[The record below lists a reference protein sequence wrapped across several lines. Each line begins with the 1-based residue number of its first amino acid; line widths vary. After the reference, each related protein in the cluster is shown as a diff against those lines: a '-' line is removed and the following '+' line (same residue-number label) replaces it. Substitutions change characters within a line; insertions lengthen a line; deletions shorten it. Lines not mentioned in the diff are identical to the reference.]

1 MKNKQVLIM
10 NGPGLS
16 DLSNFNEMGYGHLTL
31 DIVRKKCAET
41 CKVFGLKMDFRQ
53 TDDEAE
59 LSRLLNEGIV
69 DFDAL
74 IINPAGYSHV
84 QSVDYTIYSSAIKT
98 ITRQNKPVIEVHISN
113 IFQQGVENTKPI
125 QVPKCEVGFVSGLG
139 IHSYDLAI
147 RAVNKKLRKN

>member
-1 MKNKQVLIM
+1 MNKNKLLIM

-16 DLSNFNEMGYGHLTL
+16 DLSSFNEMGYGHLTL
-31 DIVRKKCAET
+31 DTVRKKCAES
-41 CKVFGLKMDFRQ
+41 CKILGLKMDFRQ

-59 LSRLLNEGIV
+59 LSRFLIEGIE

-74 IINPAGYSHV
+74 IINPVGHSHAS
-84 QSVDYTIYSSAIKT
+84 SVDFTIYSSAIKT

-125 QVPKCEVGFVSGLG
+125 HVPKCEVGFVSGLG

-147 RAVNKKLRKN
+147 RAVNKKLSKN

>member
-1 MKNKQVLIM
+1 MNNNKLLIM

-31 DIVRKKCAET
+31 DTVRKKCAET
-41 CKVFGLKMDFRQ
+41 CKIFGLKMDFRQ

-59 LSRLLNEGIV
+59 LSRFLIEGIE

-74 IINPAGYSHV
+74 IINPVGHSHAS
-84 QSVDYTIYSSAIKT
+84 SVDFTIYSSAIKT

-125 QVPKCEVGFVSGLG
+125 HVPKCEVGFVSGLG

-147 RAVNKKLRKN
+147 RAVNKKLSKN

>member
-1 MKNKQVLIM
+1 MKNNKLLIM

-31 DIVRKKCAET
+31 DIVRKKCAQT
-41 CKVFGLKMDFRQ
+41 CKILGLKMDFRQ

-59 LSRLLNEGIV
+59 LSRFLIEGIE

-74 IINPAGYSHV
+74 IINPVGYSHAS
-84 QSVDYTIYSSAIKT
+84 SVDYTIYSSAIKT

-113 IFQQGVENTKPI
+113 IFQQDVENTRPI
-125 QVPKCEVGFVSGLG
+125 QVPEGEVGFVSGLG

-147 RAVNKKLRKN
+147 RAVNKKLSKN

>member
-1 MKNKQVLIM
+1 M

-16 DLSNFNEMGYGHLTL
+16 DLSNFNERGYGHLTL

-41 CKVFGLKMDFRQ
+41 CKIFNLKMVFRQ
-53 TDDEAE
+53 TDDETE
-59 LSRLLNEGIV
+59 LSRFLIEGTE

-74 IINPAGYSHV
+74 IINPAGYSHAP
-84 QSVDYTIYSSAIKT
+84 SVDYTIYSSAIKT

-125 QVPKCEVGFVSGLG
+125 QVPKGEVGFVSGLG

-147 RAVNKKLRKN
+147 RAINKKLRKN

>member
-1 MKNKQVLIM
+1 MNNNKLLIM

-16 DLSNFNEMGYGHLTL
+16 DLSNFNERGYGHLTL

-41 CKVFGLKMDFRQ
+41 CKIFNLKMVFRQ
-53 TDDEAE
+53 TDDETE
-59 LSRLLNEGIV
+59 LSRFLIEGAE

-74 IINPAGYSHV
+74 IINPAGYSHAL
-84 QSVDYTIYSSAIKT
+84 SVDYTIYSSAIKT

-125 QVPKCEVGFVSGLG
+125 QVPKGEVGFVSGLG

-147 RAVNKKLRKN
+147 RAINKKLRKN

>member
-1 MKNKQVLIM
+1 MKNNKLLIM

-16 DLSNFNEMGYGHLTL
+16 DLSNYNEMGYGHLTL

-41 CKVFGLKMDFRQ
+41 CKIFGLKMDFRQ

-59 LSRLLNEGIV
+59 LSRFLKDGIE

-74 IINPAGYSHV
+74 IINPAGYSHAP
-84 QSVDYTIYSSAIKT
+84 SVDYTIYSSAIKT

>member
-1 MKNKQVLIM
+1 MNSNKLLIM

-16 DLSNFNEMGYGHLTL
+16 DLSNFNERGYGHLTL

-41 CKVFGLKMDFRQ
+41 CKIFNLKMVFRQ
-53 TDDEAE
+53 TDDETE
-59 LSRLLNEGIV
+59 LSRFLIEGAE

-74 IINPAGYSHV
+74 IINPSGYSHAP
-84 QSVDYTIYSSAIKT
+84 SVDYTIYSSAIKT

-125 QVPKCEVGFVSGLG
+125 QVPKGEVGFVSGLG

-147 RAVNKKLRKN
+147 RAINKKLRKN

>member
-1 MKNKQVLIM
+1 M

-16 DLSNFNEMGYGHLTL
+16 DLSNFNEMGYGQLTL
-31 DIVRKKCAET
+31 DTVRKKCAET
-41 CKVFGLKMDFRQ
+41 CKIFGLKMDFRQ

-59 LSRLLNEGIV
+59 LSNFLIEGIK

-74 IINPAGYSHV
+74 IINPVGHSHES
-84 QSVDYTIYSSAIKT
+84 SVDFTIYSSAIKT

-125 QVPKCEVGFVSGLG
+125 HVPKCEVGFISGLG

-147 RAVNKKLRKN
+147 RAVNKKLRKIR

>member
-1 MKNKQVLIM
+1 M

-16 DLSNFNEMGYGHLTL
+16 DLSSFNEMGYGHLTL
-31 DIVRKKCAET
+31 DTVRKKCAES
-41 CKVFGLKMDFRQ
+41 CKILGLKMDFRQ
-53 TDDEAE
+53 TDDETE
-59 LSRLLNEGIV
+59 LSRFLIEGIE

-74 IINPAGYSHV
+74 IINPVGHSHTS
-84 QSVDYTIYSSAIKT
+84 SVDFTIYSSAIKT

-125 QVPKCEVGFVSGLG
+125 HVPKCEVGFVSGLG

>member
-1 MKNKQVLIM
+1 M

-31 DIVRKKCAET
+31 DMVRKKCAET
-41 CKVFGLKMDFRQ
+41 CKILGLKMDFRQ
-53 TDDEAE
+53 TDDETE
-59 LSRLLNEGIV
+59 LSRFLIEGIE

-74 IINPAGYSHV
+74 IINPVGYSHAS
-84 QSVDYTIYSSAIKT
+84 SVDYTIYSSAIKT

-125 QVPKCEVGFVSGLG
+125 HVPKCEVGFVSGLG

-147 RAVNKKLRKN
+147 RAVNKKLSKN

>member
-1 MKNKQVLIM
+1 M

-31 DIVRKKCAET
+31 DIVRKKCEET
-41 CKVFGLKMDFRQ
+41 CKIFGLKMDFHQ

-59 LSRLLNEGIV
+59 LSRFLIEGIE

-74 IINPAGYSHV
+74 IINPVGHSHAP
-84 QSVDYTIYSSAIKT
+84 SVDFTIYSSAIKT

-113 IFQQGVENTKPI
+113 IFQQGVESIKPI
-125 QVPKCEVGFVSGLG
+125 HVPKGEVGFVSGLG

-147 RAVNKKLRKN
+147 RAVNKKLSKN

>member
-1 MKNKQVLIM
+1 M

-16 DLSNFNEMGYGHLTL
+16 DLSSFNEMGYGHLTL
-31 DIVRKKCAET
+31 DTVRKKCAET
-41 CKVFGLKMDFRQ
+41 CKIFGLKMDFRQ

-59 LSRLLNEGIV
+59 LSRFLIEGIE

-74 IINPAGYSHV
+74 IINPVGHSHTS
-84 QSVDYTIYSSAIKT
+84 SVDFTIYSSAIKT

-125 QVPKCEVGFVSGLG
+125 HVPKCEVGFVSGLG

>member
-1 MKNKQVLIM
+1 M

-41 CKVFGLKMDFRQ
+41 CKILGLKMDFRQ

-59 LSRLLNEGIV
+59 LSRFLIEGIE

-74 IINPAGYSHV
+74 IINPVGHSHAS
-84 QSVDYTIYSSAIKT
+84 SVDYTIYSSAIKT

-125 QVPKCEVGFVSGLG
+125 HVPKCEVGFVSGLG

-147 RAVNKKLRKN
+147 RAVNKKLSKN

>member
-1 MKNKQVLIM
+1 M

-16 DLSNFNEMGYGHLTL
+16 DLSNYNERGYGHLTL
-31 DIVRKKCAET
+31 DIVQKKFAET
-41 CKVFGLKMDFRQ
+41 CKIFGLKMDFRQ

-59 LSRLLNEGIV
+59 LSRFLKDGIE

-74 IINPAGYSHV
+74 IINPVGHSHAS
-84 QSVDYTIYSSAIKT
+84 SVDFTIYSSAIKT

-125 QVPKCEVGFVSGLG
+125 HVPKCEVGFVSGLG

-147 RAVNKKLRKN
+147 RAVNKKLSKN

>member
-1 MKNKQVLIM
+1 M

-16 DLSNFNEMGYGHLTL
+16 DLSNFNELGYGHLTL
-31 DIVRKKCAET
+31 DTVRKKCAET
-41 CKVFGLKMDFRQ
+41 CKIFGLKMDFRQ

-59 LSRLLNEGIV
+59 LSRFLIEGIE

-74 IINPAGYSHV
+74 IINPVGHTHAS
-84 QSVDYTIYSSAIKT
+84 SVDFTIYSSAIKT

-113 IFQQGVENTKPI
+113 IFQHGVENTKPI
-125 QVPKCEVGFVSGLG
+125 QVPKCEVGFVSGFG

-147 RAVNKKLRKN
+147 RAVNKKLSKIR

>member
-1 MKNKQVLIM
+1 MKNNKLLIM

-31 DIVRKKCAET
+31 DTVRKKCAES
-41 CKVFGLKMDFRQ
+41 CKIFGLKMDFRQ

-59 LSRLLNEGIV
+59 LSRFLIEDIE

-74 IINPAGYSHV
+74 IINPVGYSHAS
-84 QSVDYTIYSSAIKT
+84 SVDYTIYSSAIKT
-98 ITRQNKPVIEVHISN
+98 ITRQNKTVIEVHISN

>member
-1 MKNKQVLIM
+1 M

-41 CKVFGLKMDFRQ
+41 CKIFGLKMDFRQ

-59 LSRLLNEGIV
+59 LSRFLKDGIE

-74 IINPAGYSHV
+74 IINPTGYSHAPTIDFV
-84 QSVDYTIYSSAIKT
+84 IYSSAIKM
-98 ITRQNKPVIEVHISN
+98 ITQQNKPVIEVHISN
-113 IFQQGVENTKPI
+113 IFQQDVENTKPI
-125 QVPKCEVGFVSGLG
+125 HAPKCEVGFVSGLG

>member
-1 MKNKQVLIM
+1 MKNNKLLIM

-16 DLSNFNEMGYGHLTL
+16 DLSNLNEMGYDHLTL
-31 DIVRKKCAET
+31 DMVRKKCAET
-41 CKVFGLKMDFRQ
+41 CKIIGLKMDFRQ
-53 TDDEAE
+53 TDDETE
-59 LSRLLNEGIV
+59 LSRFLIEGIE

-74 IINPAGYSHV
+74 IINPVGHAHAS
-84 QSVDYTIYSSAIKT
+84 SVDFTIYSSAIKT

-125 QVPKCEVGFVSGLG
+125 NVPKCEVGFVSGLG

>member
-1 MKNKQVLIM
+1 MKNNKLLIM

-16 DLSNFNEMGYGHLTL
+16 DLSSFNEMGYGHLTL
-31 DIVRKKCAET
+31 DTVRKKCAES
-41 CKVFGLKMDFRQ
+41 CKILGLKMDFRQ

-59 LSRLLNEGIV
+59 LSRFLIEGIE

-74 IINPAGYSHV
+74 IINPVGHSHAS
-84 QSVDYTIYSSAIKT
+84 SVDFTIYSSAIKT

-125 QVPKCEVGFVSGLG
+125 HVPKCEVGFVSGLG

>member
-41 CKVFGLKMDFRQ
+41 CKIFGLTMDFRQ

-59 LSRLLNEGIV
+59 LSRFLQDDIE

-74 IINPAGYSHV
+74 IINPAGYSHSS
-84 QSVDYTIYSSAIKT
+84 SVDFTIYSSAIKM

-113 IFQQGVENTKPI
+113 IFQQGGENTKPI
-125 QVPKCEVGFVSGLG
+125 QVPEGEVGFVSGLG

-147 RAVNKKLRKN
+147 RAVNKKLSKN

>member
-1 MKNKQVLIM
+1 M

-31 DIVRKKCAET
+31 DTVRKKCAET
-41 CKVFGLKMDFRQ
+41 CKIFGLKMDFRQ

-59 LSRLLNEGIV
+59 LSRFLIEGIE

-74 IINPAGYSHV
+74 IINPVGHSRV
-84 QSVDYTIYSSAIKT
+84 SSVDFTIYSSVIKT

-125 QVPKCEVGFVSGLG
+125 HVPKCEMGFVSGLG

-147 RAVNKKLRKN
+147 RAVNKKLNKN

>member
-1 MKNKQVLIM
+1 MKNNKLLIM

-31 DIVRKKCAET
+31 DTVQKKCAAT
-41 CKVFGLKMDFRQ
+41 CKIFGLKMDFRQ

-59 LSRLLNEGIV
+59 LSRFLIEGIE

-74 IINPAGYSHV
+74 IINPVGHSQAS
-84 QSVDYTIYSSAIKT
+84 SVDFTIYSSAIKT

-113 IFQQGVENTKPI
+113 IFQQGAENTKPI
-125 QVPKCEVGFVSGLG
+125 HAPKCEVCFVSGLG

-147 RAVNKKLRKN
+147 RAVNKKLSKN

>member
-1 MKNKQVLIM
+1 MKNNKLLIM

-31 DIVRKKCAET
+31 DTVRKKCAET
-41 CKVFGLKMDFRQ
+41 CKTLGLKMDFRQ
-53 TDDEAE
+53 TDDETE
-59 LSRLLNEGIV
+59 LSHFLIEGIE

-74 IINPAGYSHV
+74 IINPVGHSHTS
-84 QSVDYTIYSSAIKT
+84 SVDFTIYSSAIKT

-125 QVPKCEVGFVSGLG
+125 HVPKCEVGFVSGLG

>member
-1 MKNKQVLIM
+1 MNNNKLLIM

-41 CKVFGLKMDFRQ
+41 CKIFDLKMDFRQ
-53 TDDEAE
+53 TDDETE
-59 LSRLLNEGIV
+59 LSRFLIEGIE

-74 IINPAGYSHV
+74 IINPVGHSHAP
-84 QSVDYTIYSSAIKT
+84 SIDFAIYSSAIKM
-98 ITRQNKPVIEVHISN
+98 ITQQNKPVIEVHISN
-113 IFQQGVENTKPI
+113 IFQQGSENTKPI
-125 QVPKCEVGFVSGLG
+125 QVPEGEVGFVSGLG
-139 IHSYDLAI
+139 IHSYDLTI

>member
-16 DLSNFNEMGYGHLTL
+16 DLSNYNEMGYGHLTL

-41 CKVFGLKMDFRQ
+41 CKIFGLKMDFRQ

-59 LSRLLNEGIV
+59 LSRFLKEGIE

-74 IINPAGYSHV
+74 IINPAGYSHAL
-84 QSVDYTIYSSAIKT
+84 SVDYTIYSSAIKT

-125 QVPKCEVGFVSGLG
+125 QAPKCEVGFVSGLG

-147 RAVNKKLRKN
+147 KAVNKKLRKN

>member
-1 MKNKQVLIM
+1 MKNNKLLIM

-31 DIVRKKCAET
+31 DTVRKKCAET
-41 CKVFGLKMDFRQ
+41 CKIFGLKMDFRQ

-59 LSRLLNEGIV
+59 LSRFLIEGIE

-74 IINPAGYSHV
+74 IINPVGHSHAS
-84 QSVDYTIYSSAIKT
+84 SVDFTIYSSAIKT

-125 QVPKCEVGFVSGLG
+125 HVPKCEMGFVSGLG

-147 RAVNKKLRKN
+147 RAVNKKLSKN

>member
-1 MKNKQVLIM
+1 MKNNKLLIM

-16 DLSNFNEMGYGHLTL
+16 DLSNYNERGYGHLTL
-31 DIVRKKCAET
+31 DIVQKKCEET
-41 CKVFGLKMDFRQ
+41 CKIFGLKMDFRQ

-59 LSRLLNEGIV
+59 LSRFLKDGIE

-84 QSVDYTIYSSAIKT
+84 SSVDYTIYSSAIKT

-113 IFQQGVENTKPI
+113 IFQQGSENTKPI

>member
-59 LSRLLNEGIV
+59 LSRLLNEGIE

-74 IINPAGYSHV
+74 IINPAGYSYAP
-84 QSVDYTIYSSAIKT
+84 SVDYTIYSSAIKT
-98 ITRQNKPVIEVHISN
+98 ITRQHKPVIEVHISN
-113 IFQQGVENTKPI
+113 IFQHGVENTKPI
-125 QVPKCEVGFVSGLG
+125 QVPKCEVGFVCGLG

-147 RAVNKKLRKN
+147 RAVNKQLSKN

>member
-1 MKNKQVLIM
+1 M

-16 DLSNFNEMGYGHLTL
+16 ELSNFNEMGYGHLTL
-31 DIVRKKCAET
+31 DTVRKKCAET
-41 CKVFGLKMDFRQ
+41 CKIFGLKMDFRQ

-59 LSRLLNEGIV
+59 LSHFLIEGIE

-74 IINPAGYSHV
+74 IINPVGYSHRS
-84 QSVDYTIYSSAIKT
+84 SVDFTIFSSAIKT
-98 ITRQNKPVIEVHISN
+98 INRQNKPVIEVHISN

-125 QVPKCEVGFVSGLG
+125 QVSEGELGFVSGLG

>member
-1 MKNKQVLIM
+1 MKNNKLLII

-16 DLSNFNEMGYGHLTL
+16 DLSNYNEMGYGHLTL

-41 CKVFGLKMDFRQ
+41 CKIFGLKMDFRQ

-59 LSRLLNEGIV
+59 LSRLLKDGIK

-74 IINPAGYSHV
+74 IINPAGYSHAP
-84 QSVDYTIYSSAIKT
+84 SVDYTIYSSAIKT

-113 IFQQGVENTKPI
+113 IFQQGLENTKPI
-125 QVPKCEVGFVSGLG
+125 QVPKCEMGFVSGLG

>member
-1 MKNKQVLIM
+1 M

-31 DIVRKKCAET
+31 DTVRKKCAET
-41 CKVFGLKMDFRQ
+41 CKIFGLKLDFRQ
-53 TDDEAE
+53 TDDETE
-59 LSRLLNEGIV
+59 LSRFLIEDIE

-74 IINPAGYSHV
+74 IINPVGHSHGS
-84 QSVDYTIYSSAIKT
+84 SVDFTIYSSAIKT

-113 IFQQGVENTKPI
+113 IFQQGVENSKPI

-147 RAVNKKLRKN
+147 RAVNKKLSKN